1 LQSSQVQTGAIGP
14 GQGQGQGQ
22 GHSPKAQS
30 QSLALPPSSILS
42 PLRNT
47 TRSPIGLV
55 PTTPTPSQLPNP
67 YSNHSNIPQNGRS
80 SPYMQHQSSVPSH
93 QQQYSN
99 GSSDI
104 DPYSSSSVHRRKG
117 GRSEEFHGQ
126 YDDDNESAGP
136 ASMLFQQQQQQ
147 QHAEQV
153 CLLDPL
159 QFTFVRWNVK
169 LLEMCALMSALD
181 HCSLFIVRS
190 KPLHSN

>member
-1 LQSSQVQTGAIGP
+1 MLQSSQAQTGAH
-14 GQGQGQGQ
+14 GQGHVQGQ

-30 QSLALPPSSILS
+30 QSLSLPPTSILS

-55 PTTPTPSQLPNP
+55 PTTPTPSQLPNT
-67 YSNHSNIPQNGRS
+67 YNSNIPQNGRS
-80 SPYMQHQSSVPSH
+80 SPYMQHQSSVSLH

-104 DPYSSSSVHRRKG
+104 DPYSNSSVHRRKG
-117 GRSEEFHGQ
+117 INGRSDDFHGQ
-126 YDDDNESAGP
+126 YEDDNESAGP

-153 CLLDPL
+153 CL
-159 QFTFVRWNVK
+159 FVVFGPAFSAGMYSK
-169 LLEMCALMSALD
+169 LNKYTNMFVMDL
-181 HCSLFIVRS
+181 
-190 KPLHSN
+190 NYG